1 MTKETMNI
9 HKALCELKILDDR
22 INRAVDDCR
31 YVGVT
36 KIVSKR
42 VGSQTVEAF
51 SESVKDGYKSAMDL
65 IKRRQAIKTA
75 VVKSNATTTV
85 VIGGNTYTIAEAIEM
100 KNHGLDGE
108 KRMLRYMVSRLAEAE
123 ALINR
128 TRSDLESRA
137 DAFIRDQTGSKESKT
152 EDLLKMRQDY
162 IAMQDVE
169 LVDPLHIREIIKTLD
184 EKINTFMSEVDSALQ
199 TSNANTEITIEY

>member
-51 SESVKDGYKSAMDL
+51 SESVKDGFKSAFDL
-65 IKRRQAIKTA
+65 IKRRQAIKSA

-85 VIGGNTYTIAEAIEM
+85 VIGGTTYTIAEAIEM
-100 KNHGLDGE
+100 KNHGMDGE
-108 KRMLRYMVSRLAEAE
+108 KRMLRFMVSRLAEAE
-123 ALINR
+123 SLINR

-137 DAFIRDQTGSKESKT
+137 DAFIRDQTGGKESKT
-152 EDLLKMRQDY
+152 EDTLKMRQDY

-169 LVDPLHIREIIKTLD
+169 LVDPLHIRDIIKELD
-184 EKINTFMSEVDSALQ
+184 EKINTFMTEVDSALQ

>member
-169 LVDPLHIREIIKTLD
+169 LVDPLHIREIIKALD

>member
-1 MTKETMNI
+1 MNKETMNI

-51 SESVKDGYKSAMDL
+51 SESVKDGFKSACDL
-65 IKRRQAIKTA
+65 IRRRQAIKSA
-75 VVKSNATTTV
+75 VVKSNATQTV
-85 VIGGNTYTIAEAIEM
+85 VIGGTTYTIAEAIEM

-123 ALINR
+123 ATINR
-128 TRSDLESRA
+128 TRADLETRA
-137 DAFIRDQTGSKESKT
+137 DMFVRDQTGSKESKT

-162 IAMQDVE
+162 IAMQDVD
-169 LVDPLHIREIIKTLD
+169 LIDPLHIRDIIKSLD
-184 EKINTFMSEVDSALQ
+184 EKISTFMAEVDSALQ

>member
-1 MTKETMNI
+1 MNKETMNI

-22 INRAVDDCR
+22 INRAIDDCR

-42 VGSQTVEAF
+42 VGSQTVESF
-51 SESVKDGYKSAMDL
+51 SESVKDGFNSACDL
-65 IKRRQAIKTA
+65 IKRRQAIKSA
-75 VVKSNATTTV
+75 VVKSNATQTV
-85 VIGGNTYTIAEAIEM
+85 VIGGTTYTIAEAIEM

-123 ALINR
+123 ATINR
-128 TRSDLESRA
+128 TRADLETRA
-137 DAFIRDQTGSKESKT
+137 DMFVRDQTGGKESKT

-162 IAMQDVE
+162 IAMQDVD
-169 LVDPLHIREIIKTLD
+169 LVDPLHIRDIIKTLD
-184 EKINTFMSEVDSALQ
+184 DKLSTFMAEVDSALQ

>member
-1 MTKETMNI
+1 MTQETMNI
-9 HKALCELKILDDR
+9 HKALCELKILDER
-22 INRAVDDCR
+22 INRAIDDCR

-42 VGSQTVEAF
+42 VGSQSVDDF
-51 SESVKDGYKSAMDL
+51 SNSVKDGYKSARDL
-65 IKRRQAIKTA
+65 IRRRQAIKSA

-85 VIGGNTYTIAEAIEM
+85 TIGDVTYTIAEAIEM

-123 ALINR
+123 AAINR
-128 TRSDLESRA
+128 TRSELETRA
-137 DAFIRDQTGSKESKT
+137 DVFVRDQTGSKESKT

-162 IAMQDVE
+162 IAMQDVD
-169 LVDPLHIREIIKTLD
+169 LVDPLHIRDIIKELD
-184 EKINTFMSEVDSALQ
+184 EKISTFMAEVDSALQ
-199 TSNANTEITIEY
+199 TSNAKTEITIEY

>member
-22 INRAVDDCR
+22 ISRAVDDCR

-42 VGSQTVEAF
+42 VGSQTVDEF
-51 SESVKDGYKSAMDL
+51 CNSVKDGYKSAMDL

-100 KNHGLDGE
+100 KNHGMDGE
-108 KRMLRYMVSRLAEAE
+108 KRMLRFMVSRLAEAE
-123 ALINR
+123 SLINR

-137 DAFIRDQTGSKESKT
+137 DAFIRDQTGGKESKT
-152 EDLLKMRQDY
+152 EDTLKMRQDY

-169 LVDPLHIREIIKTLD
+169 LVDPLHIRDIIKELD
-184 EKINTFMSEVDSALQ
+184 EKINTFMTEVDSALQ